1 VLVLEAGNALFRV
14 PGVPDDAAKQRAAFI
29 LKMLGQLGTAALAP
43 GPRDMAAGRELLATE
58 AAKAHVRVLSANLVA
73 ADKKGLFPAS
83 AVLSAGGL
91 QVGVVGVSA
100 PSIHGA
106 QPPVAAALA
115 EAKKLRPKVDVV
127 LVLAAMPYG
136 DALQLATEAGDAV
149 DFILQS
155 GDSRGQGVAQKQ
167 GTAYVVPT
175 GERGRAVARL
185 KVTVAG
191 RGPLTDLSQLERD
204 RQTLT
209 LLDNQ
214 LADARKRVDATD
226 GGVQQAWR
234 QTLTTLEQRRR
245 DVEKGL
251 AASTAKPPR
260 SFSFGFVT
268 LDPSVKDDVE
278 IKALVDR
285 VEPGH

>member
-14 PGVPDDAAKQRAAFI
+14 PGVPDEAAKQRAAFI
-29 LKMLGQLGTAALAP
+29 VKVLGRLGTAALAP
-43 GPRDMAAGRELLATE
+43 GPRDMAAGRELLAAE
-58 AAKAHVRVLSANLVA
+58 VAKAHVRVLSANLA
-73 ADKKGLFPAS
+73 APDKKPNFPAS
-83 AVLSAGGL
+83 AVVSAGGL
-91 QVGVVGVSA
+91 QVGLVGVSSA
-100 PSIHGA
+100 AVNGA
-106 QPPVAAALA
+106 QPPVAAAVA

-127 LVLAAMPYG
+127 VVLAAVPYA

-167 GTAYVVPT
+167 GSAYVVPA
-175 GERGRAVARL
+175 GERGRQVGRL

-191 RGPLTDLSQLERD
+191 RGPLTDLSQLDRD

-209 LLDNQ
+209 LIDNQ
-214 LADARKRVDATD
+214 LTQARKQVDATD
-226 GGVQQAWR
+226 GGLQQSWR
-234 QTLTTLEQRRR
+234 QTVTNLEQRRR

-251 AASTAKPPR
+251 AAGTAKPAR

-268 LDPSVKDDVE
+268 LDPSVKDDPE
-278 IKALVDR
+278 IKALVDQ
-285 VEPGH
+285 VEPGR